1 MSLFHIAIAG
11 NVLSIMDAATGY
23 TIERPMNEVPE
34 QVKKEL
40 RDRVFRTDNLGVTR
54 WTRTGVRLAYGS
66 EIKHYFLYEKAEE
79 KRIREEMEEE
89 RMSFMGMF
97 ASCFGESLETAY
109 Q

>member
-11 NVLSIMDAATGY
+11 NVLSIMDAASGY
-23 TIERPMNEVPE
+23 TIERPMSEVPQE
-34 QVKKEL
+34 VIKEL
-40 RDRVFRTDNLGVTR
+40 CDRVFCTDQLGVAH
-54 WTRTGVRLAYGS
+54 WTKTGVRLAYGS
-66 EIKHYFLYEKAEE
+66 DIKHYFLYEKAEE